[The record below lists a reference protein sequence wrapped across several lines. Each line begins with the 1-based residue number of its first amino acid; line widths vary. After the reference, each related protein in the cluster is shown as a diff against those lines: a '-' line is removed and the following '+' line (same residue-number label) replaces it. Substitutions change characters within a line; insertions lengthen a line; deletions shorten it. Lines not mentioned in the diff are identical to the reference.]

1 MSSDVSLDVLSGN
14 KMTTSDGRW
23 RKEKVLFIINDKS
36 SFLFIIIF
44 KSSFDFFFV
53 TGSSYPTQNAKS
65 DVWWRVS
72 SASTINEQLGE
83 VGSKSLCCLHLLS
96 F

>member
-53 TGSSYPTQNAKS
+53 TGSSYPTQNAMS
-65 DVWWRVS
+65 DDAWAVQAQSMS
-72 SASTINEQLGE
+72 S
-83 VGSKSLCCLHLLS
+83 
-96 F
+96 